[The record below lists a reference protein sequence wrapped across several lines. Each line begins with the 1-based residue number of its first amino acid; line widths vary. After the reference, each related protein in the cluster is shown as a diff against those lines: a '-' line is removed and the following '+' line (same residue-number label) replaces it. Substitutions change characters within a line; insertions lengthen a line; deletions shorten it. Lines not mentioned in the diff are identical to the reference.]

1 LQLLPCLHGYQQQS
15 PNALCRN
22 GRHQGFIGLRHRISA
37 AAIDP
42 NLAVAVL
49 FSALGLLAA
58 FYFMTHF
65 PLSAEDATFLTQW
78 L

>member
-1 LQLLPCLHGYQQQS
+1 MS
-15 PNALCRN
+15 TTT
-22 GRHQGFIGLRHRISA
+22 QGFIGLRHRISA
-37 AAIDP
+37 IAIDP
-42 NLAVAVL
+42 NLTVVVL

-65 PLSAEDATFLTQW
+65 PLSVEDATLLAQW

>member
-1 LQLLPCLHGYQQQS
+1 MS
-15 PNALCRN
+15 TT
-22 GRHQGFIGLRHRISA
+22 QGFIGLRYEISA
-37 AAIDP
+37 VVNDP
-42 NLAVAVL
+42 DLAVVVL

-65 PLSAEDATFLTQW
+65 RLSVEDATLLAQW

>member
-1 LQLLPCLHGYQQQS
+1 MSTTTQGY
-15 PNALCRN
+15 
-22 GRHQGFIGLRHRISA
+22 IGLRHRISA
-37 AAIDP
+37 VSNDP
-42 NLAVAVL
+42 DLAVVVL

-65 PLSAEDATFLTQW
+65 PLSVEDATLLAQW